1 MEENL
6 HHAWGSKNKPGTCIC
21 SKHKKSLDELL
32 VTFLWLIISHGEHC
46 DVGFKFIPELHPN
59 LNNKVH

>member
-1 MEENL
+1 MEETL

-32 VTFLWLIISHGEHC
+32 VTFFWLIISHAEHC
-46 DVGFKFIPELHPN
+46 DVLFHN
-59 LNNKVH
+59 LLE